1 MKFWATVL
9 TVTAMSAF
17 AGPLAAQHGSARQN
31 RSELVPV
38 AGFILFDD
46 LLRGPVGTSLTNS
59 NGTVVGA
66 QIGVPIAGPLSLFA
80 GGGYARSD
88 LTIGLPI
95 LGGISIGE
103 TDAWMFDGGLQLR
116 PSNTGRIAP
125 LVQLGVGGTH
135 YRISNSLLETSA
147 TNGVVTVGA
156 GVDLELT
163 PSIGLR
169 LLAKDYVGRFD
180 FKEAT
185 FADIRGR
192 TSHNV
197 GLVAGLRLSM

>member
-1 MKFWATVL
+1 MEEANMKSWATVL
-9 TVTAMSAF
+9 IVTAGSF
-17 AGPLAAQHGSARQN
+17 AMASPGMAQN

-46 LLRGPVGTSLTNS
+46 LLRGPIGTSLTNS

-95 LGGISIGE
+95 IGGVSVGQ

-116 PSNTGRIAP
+116 ARNTGRIAP
-125 LVQLGVGGTH
+125 LVQLGAGGTH
-135 YRISNSLLETSA
+135 YRISNSILETTA
-147 TNGVVTVGA
+147 TNAVVTLGA
-156 GVDLELT
+156 GVDFELT
-163 PSIGLR
+163 PNIGLR
-169 LLAKDYVGRFD
+169 LMAKDYVGKFD
-180 FKEAT
+180 FKEAA
-185 FADIRGR
+185 FVDIDGR

>member
-1 MKFWATVL
+1 MKSWATVL
-9 TVTAMSAF
+9 IVTAGSF
-17 AGPLAAQHGSARQN
+17 AMASPGMAQN

-46 LLRGPVGTSLTNS
+46 LLRGPIGTSLTNS

-95 LGGISIGE
+95 IGGVSVGQ

-116 PSNTGRIAP
+116 ARNTGRIAP
-125 LVQLGVGGTH
+125 LVQLGAGGTH
-135 YRISNSLLETSA
+135 YRISNSILETTA
-147 TNGVVTVGA
+147 TNAVVTLGA
-156 GVDLELT
+156 GVDFELT
-163 PSIGLR
+163 PNIGLR
-169 LLAKDYVGRFD
+169 LMAKDYVGKFD
-180 FKEAT
+180 FKEAA
-185 FADIRGR
+185 FVDIDGR